1 MRLRNAVLLL
11 LGIAAAVVLFRRRE
25 SERVD
30 VHFDDGS
37 AFRFTRGH
45 EARDLLDD
53 AHAILESIE

>member
-30 VHFDDGS
+30 VHFEDGS

>member
-1 MRLRNAVLLL
+1 MRLRSPVVLLL
-11 LGIAAAVVLFRRRE
+11 ALAAAVVLLRRRE
-25 SERVD
+25 SERVE

-53 AHAILESIE
+53 ARAILEST

>member
-25 SERVD
+25 IERVD